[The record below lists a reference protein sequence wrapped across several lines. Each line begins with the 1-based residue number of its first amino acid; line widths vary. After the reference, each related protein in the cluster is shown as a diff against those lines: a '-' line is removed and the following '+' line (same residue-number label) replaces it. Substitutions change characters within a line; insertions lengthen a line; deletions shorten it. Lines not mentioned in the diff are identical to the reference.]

1 YLIYNLYYD
10 ICLMSIDR
18 EERVLKALNPTPFGI
33 RDPLFDQDVAFY
45 VFRLPLWSSLYGWL
59 MGVLVC
65 LGSRRHRRVFLHPG
79 HSGLPGGVLMSRRA
93 RGHLLVLAALLLLL
107 KAAGYRLA
115 MFDLLFS
122 ERGVAFGAGY
132 SDVHAQ
138 FPVLKAQLVLA
149 GLVAVLCLVTI
160 RLRSWRPLLWSV
172 AVLVGVA
179 ILGGVVYPGGIQRY
193 QVSPNEIVK
202 EKPYID
208 FNIRY
213 TRLAYGLENIEER
226 EFPAEQTLTLQDL
239 RRNEATLKNIRLWDT
254 RPLLATYSQ
263 LQEIRTYYK

>member
-1 YLIYNLYYD
+1 YDTAKPARRMAVFTYICQQSRGRRPVVRKYSSTRRRSSSWKALPFANFRLTPDRRPAPPVSVFIYLIYNLYYD

-122 ERGVAFGAGY
+122 ERGVAFGAGW
-132 SDVHAQ
+132 
-138 FPVLKAQLVLA
+138 LA
-149 GLVAVLCLVTI
+149 A
-160 RLRSWRPLLWSV
+160 RSERP
-172 AVLVGVA
+172 
-179 ILGGVVYPGGIQRY
+179 
-193 QVSPNEIVK
+193 
-202 EKPYID
+202 
-208 FNIRY
+208 
-213 TRLAYGLENIEER
+213 
-226 EFPAEQTLTLQDL
+226 
-239 RRNEATLKNIRLWDT
+239 
-254 RPLLATYSQ
+254 
-263 LQEIRTYYK
+263 RTS